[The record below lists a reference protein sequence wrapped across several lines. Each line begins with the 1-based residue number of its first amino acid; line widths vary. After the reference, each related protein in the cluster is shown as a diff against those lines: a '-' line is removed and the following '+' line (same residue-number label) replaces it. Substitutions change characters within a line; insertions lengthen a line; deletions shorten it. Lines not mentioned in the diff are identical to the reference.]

1 MRIAIAVSSLS
12 RVQPTWT
19 TAIIAQELIS
29 AGFELLIV
37 ESRNFEVEPSG
48 RLVAR
53 GISFGGT
60 ASPNGAESVTP
71 KSIAMSMS
79 SPSTKRCFIQMNT
92 LDALILRCNPI
103 EHGLLAF
110 AQLVAMSGVV
120 VANDP
125 RHLSLVTHKAFL
137 STLSDVPTPRGLISR
152 DAQACYNFYRGQEYG
167 VVVKPAR
174 GSGGVGVSFVPAG
187 NMGEMERAIDSVR
200 GIGDGYAVVQEYLK
214 AAAYGEKRL
223 FFIGGRLVGGY
234 LRERASGEFRHN
246 LKQGGAPL
254 SCELDDLDKQ
264 IGDKLGAHL
273 IRVGA
278 WLAGV
283 DVIGGHVIE
292 VNTLNPGG
300 LHHINDKTVGG
311 VKFELAESI
320 ERWVANRKS

>member
-12 RVQPTWT
+12 RVLPTWT
-19 TAIIAQELIS
+19 TAIIAQELIT
-29 AGFELLIV
+29 AGFELFIV
-37 ESRNFEVEPSG
+37 EPRNFEVEPSG

-53 GISFGGT
+53 GISFSGT
-60 ASPNGAESVTP
+60 PSTNGAGKVTP
-71 KSIAMSMS
+71 KSIANSMT
-79 SPSTKRCFIQMNT
+79 SPSAKRCFIQLNT

-152 DAQACYNFYRGQEYG
+152 DSQACHNFFRGKAHG

-174 GSGGVGVSFVPAG
+174 GSGGIGVSFVPAG
-187 NMGEMERAIDSVR
+187 DSGAMERAIASVR

-214 AAAYGEKRL
+214 EASDGEKRL

-234 LRERASGEFRHN
+234 LRERTSGEFRHN
-246 LKQGGAPL
+246 LKQGGVPV
-254 SCELDDLDKQ
+254 SCDLDDSDMR
-264 IGDKLGAHL
+264 IGATLGAHL

-283 DVIGGHVIE
+283 DVIGGSVIE

-311 VKFELAESI
+311 VNFELAKSI
-320 ERWVANRKS
+320 ESWVANRKT